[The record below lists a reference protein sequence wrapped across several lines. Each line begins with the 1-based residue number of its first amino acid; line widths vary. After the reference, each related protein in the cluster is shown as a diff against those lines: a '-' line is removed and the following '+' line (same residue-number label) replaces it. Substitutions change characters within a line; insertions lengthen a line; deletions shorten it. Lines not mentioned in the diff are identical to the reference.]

1 MITTV
6 GKLEEIKWLEKS
18 SEVMEVVA
26 DISSIIFSSN
36 SNRSGKYAQIR
47 NKNGLNETI

>member
-6 GKLEEIKWLEKS
+6 GKLKEIKCLEKS

-26 DISSIIFSSN
+26 DISGIIFISN
-36 SNRSGKYAQIR
+36 RNRSGKSAQIR